1 MYILNCLNDGLAEDQ
16 IIAKC
21 DGDSQLVKGWM
32 DFLLDNYWVIKDDAA
47 DNKWV
52 LTDKGKNQMMS
63 YYHS

>member
-1 MYILNCLNDGLAEDQ
+1 LAEDQ

-21 DGDSQLVKGWM
+21 DGDSQLVKVWM
-32 DFLLDNYWVIKDDAA
+32 DFLLDNHWVIKDDAA